1 MRLRYPMA
9 LEAKLPLALAP
20 QLALLADSAPTKGDW
35 IYEIKFD
42 GYRVLARVDGSD
54 VRLFTRRGHDW
65 TSRLK
70 HWRKRSPR

>member
-1 MRLRYPMA
+1 MA
-9 LEAKLPLALAP
+9 LPDGARPAKLPLALAP
-20 QLALLADSAPTKGDW
+20 QLATLVDVPPSRGDW

-42 GYRVLARVDGSD
+42 GYRVLARVEGGD

-70 HWRKRSPR
+70 HLAHAVAA